1 MLAGQLL
8 QLSLHSGRVG
18 LSSMIVFSVSV
29 SVPPLQRA
37 DFLQSVG
44 ALLEPT
50 RVAPGCVRCRLY
62 ADFEDPNAFTLVEEW
77 STQAAL
83 DRHLTSSAFKT
94 LVAAIELSTEPPAVH
109 IDSVAQRAGIEVIEA
124 ARRRQGLL

>member
-8 QLSLHSGRVG
+8 RLSLHSGRVG

-29 SVPPLQRA
+29 SVPPSQRA

-50 RVAPGCVRCRLY
+50 RVVPGCVLCRLY
-62 ADFEDPNAFTLVEEW
+62 ADFEDPNAVTLVEEW

-94 LVAAIELSTEPPAVH
+94 LVAPIL
-109 IDSVAQRAGIEVIEA
+109 
-124 ARRRQGLL
+124 